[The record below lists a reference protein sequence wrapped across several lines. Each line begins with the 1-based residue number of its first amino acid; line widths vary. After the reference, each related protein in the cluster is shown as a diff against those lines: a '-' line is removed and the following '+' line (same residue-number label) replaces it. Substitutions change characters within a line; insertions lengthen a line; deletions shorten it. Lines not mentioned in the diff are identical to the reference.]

1 MKNIYTFD
9 YLFDADHSYKNE
21 MRGIHSLD
29 RLMGRVAEE
38 EMTND
43 QPQTI
48 SEVLKFMTMH
58 QQDNQSE

>member
-9 YLFDADHSYKNE
+9 YLFNADHSYKGE
-21 MRGIHSLD
+21 MREISLD

-38 EMTND
+38 EMTNN